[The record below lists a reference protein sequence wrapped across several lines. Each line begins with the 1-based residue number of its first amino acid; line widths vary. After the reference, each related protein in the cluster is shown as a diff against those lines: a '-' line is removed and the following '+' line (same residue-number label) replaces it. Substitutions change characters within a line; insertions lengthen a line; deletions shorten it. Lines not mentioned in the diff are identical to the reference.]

1 MRWRVDIAVA
11 LGLVV
16 VGQLDVWESSL
27 MGANLVGPRPV
38 VAGFYV
44 VSALALAW
52 RRSHPFAVALV
63 VVAANIVQSLAIGT
77 SEGQGVLLPAALA
90 LYSVG
95 ANEDRPRSLVPLALM
110 PIVILARE
118 VRNPENVDVANVLD
132 ALAWESTIIAAW
144 LLGAYLRT
152 RRLYVAELHE
162 RARRAERDREERARA
177 AVADERARIARE
189 LHDAIAHGVSV
200 MVVQAEA
207 AEEMLDGDPERA
219 RGPLRKVQRSGR
231 EALVELRRLVGMLR
245 EVDSD
250 TARAPQPS
258 FTNLDALVA
267 TVRESGLPVDLRVE
281 GTPMP
286 LPAGLDL
293 SAYRIVQEALTN
305 ALKHAG
311 PAHATV
317 IVRFSGDILELDVSD
332 DGYGA
337 AAANGAGHGLAGM
350 RERIALYDGELE
362 TGPQPGRRGYRVR
375 ARLPLPR

>member
-1 MRWRVDIAVA
+1 MRVDIAVA
-11 LGLVV
+11 LGLAS
-16 VGQLDVWESSL
+16 VGQFDVWQSSL
-27 MGANLVGPRPV
+27 TGANIVGPRPV
-38 VAGFYV
+38 VSAFYLV
-44 VSALALAW
+44 TALALAW
-52 RRSHPFAVALV
+52 RRRRPLAVALL

-95 ANEDRPRSLVPLALM
+95 ANEDRPRSLLPLGLM
-110 PIVILARE
+110 PIVILVRE
-118 VRNPENVDVANVLD
+118 VRNPENVDLANVLD
-132 ALAWESTIIAAW
+132 ALAWDATIIAAW

-152 RRLYVAELHE
+152 RRLYVAELRE
-162 RARRAERDREERARA
+162 RALRAEREREEQARA

-189 LHDAIAHGVSV
+189 LHDAVAHGVSV

-207 AEEMLDGDPERA
+207 AEEMLGVGDLERA
-219 RGPLRKVQRSGR
+219 RAPLRKVQGSGR

-245 EVDSD
+245 EPDAD
-250 TARAPQPS
+250 ADRAPQPNLS
-258 FTNLDALVA
+258 NLDALVV
-267 TVRESGLPVDLRVE
+267 TIRESGLPVDLQVE
-281 GTPMP
+281 GTPSP

-317 IVRFSGDILELDVSD
+317 VVTFRGDTLELDVSD

-337 AAANGAGHGLAGM
+337 AAANGGGHGLAGM
-350 RERIALYDGELE
+350 RERVALYGGELVI
-362 TGPQPGRRGYRVR
+362 GPQPGRGYRVR
-375 ARLPLPR
+375 AQLPLPR